1 MIIKHK
7 SVRNYLIGKAIT
19 FYEKNGEIIT
29 KCLFNDCDKDSKGEE
44 AHLYINSKT
53 SQFECKK
60 CGKRGNI
67 FTLATHFGDS
77 KDSVII
83 KDHSLDSSSKEVD
96 FYNQV
101 IEYHKNL
108 PLRIRGYLNNRGITD
123 EVINSSKLGYGKFY
137 GKNWVTVPI
146 KNKKGN
152 YSFFKLR
159 EDPKTGIQKITYPK
173 KGKKS
178 QLYKWDTLDKKD
190 NKILICEGELDCLLM
205 ESKKVNT
212 ISSTH
217 GATNFKKEWVR
228 YFNKVKEVYI
238 CFDNDKAGKINSERI
253 LKLFEDNSNCK
264 LFKITLPKEVGQSG
278 DITDYFQ
285 KKLGSVEDLFLK
297 YSKEYPEKIDTS
309 KFKPL
314 KLSKLKDILGLTIK
328 RDDISK
334 VITFLG
340 MLSAYTYDSQLNITF
355 NSPSSTGKSYI
366 PLEIAKYFP
375 DEDIIDRGYSSPKSF
390 FHDAK
395 EYDMNR
401 GAYILDLSK
410 KIIIFLDQPHNILLQ
425 YLRSLLSHDKKEIT
439 NKIVDSNGQYGTKT
453 KTIIIKGYP
462 VFIFCTADFKIDEQ
476 EATRFILLSPEMN
489 QGKIRDSINE
499 AISKGSDKGKYIG
512 KLDKNED
519 RLELMERI
527 KAIKNEGNLEIIIKN
542 PDIIRDRFLKD
553 RNKLKPAHQRDI
565 KKILSLIKVMT
576 LLNLYFRERKGN
588 TIYSNDE
595 DIEDALSVWE
605 EISTSQD
612 LGIPPYVYDIY
623 KIIYSAFIRKN
634 KKNTKRRI
642 GVERKEAQIAYFNTY
657 GKSFDPYKL
666 RAQILPLLENAGLI
680 YQENGDID
688 KRKKYIF
695 PQLEIKEE
703 IV

>member
-1 MIIKHK
+1 MVVKHK
-7 SVRNYLIGKAIT
+7 SVRNYLIEKAIS

-29 KCLFNDCDKDSKGEE
+29 KCLFNDCDEDSRGEE

-53 SQFECKK
+53 SQFDCKK
-60 CGKRGNI
+60 CGKSGNI

-77 KDSVII
+77 KDSLII
-83 KDHSLDSSSKEVD
+83 KDHSLGSSSKEINFD
-96 FYNQV
+96 NLV
-101 IEYHKNL
+101 IECHKNL

-123 EVINSSKLGYGKFY
+123 EVINSAKLGYSRFY
-137 GKNWVTVPI
+137 SKNWITVPI

-159 EDPKTGIQKITYPK
+159 EDPKTGNKKLTYP

-190 NKILICEGELDCLLM
+190 HRLLICEGELDCLLT
-205 ESKKVNT
+205 ESKKVNA

-217 GATNFKKEWVR
+217 GVANFKKEWVR
-228 YFNKVKEVYI
+228 YFNKIKEVYI
-238 CFDNDKAGKINSERI
+238 CFDNDRAGKTNSIRI

-264 LFKITLPKEVGQSG
+264 LFKITLPKEVGKGG

-285 KKLGSVEDLFLK
+285 KQLGSVEDLFLK

-314 KLSKLKDILGLTIK
+314 KLSQLKDILGLTIK
-328 RDDISK
+328 RDNTSK
-334 VITFLG
+334 IITFLG
-340 MLSAYTYDSQLNITF
+340 MLSAYTDDSQLNITF

-375 DEDIIDRGYSSPKSF
+375 YEDIIEIGYSSPKSF

-395 EYDMNR
+395 EYDMHRN
-401 GAYILDLSK
+401 AYILDLSK

-489 QGKIRDSINE
+489 QDKIRDSINE
-499 AISKGSDKGKYIG
+499 AISKGSDKGKY
-512 KLDKNED
+512 LDKLEENED

-527 KAIKNEGNLEIIIKN
+527 KAIKNEGNLEIIIEN
-542 PDIIRDRFLKD
+542 PGIIRDRFLKNRD
-553 RNKLKPAHQRDI
+553 KLKPAYQRDI
-565 KKILSLIKVMT
+565 KKILALIKVMA
-576 LLNLYFRERKGN
+576 LLNLWFKKRKGN
-588 TIYSNDE
+588 TIYSSDE
-595 DIEDALSVWE
+595 DIEDALSIWQ
-605 EISTSQD
+605 EISISQD

-623 KIIYSAFIRKN
+623 KIIYSAFIRNN

-642 GVERKEAQIAYFNTY
+642 GIDRKDVQIAYFDIY
-657 GKSFDPYKL
+657 GKSLNPYSL
-666 RAQILPLLENAGLI
+666 RAQILPLLENSGLI

-688 KRKKYIF
+688 KRKKYII